1 MSVFKSVLK
10 ARKHGRAVIAIAA
23 LAAAV
28 AACGGGHDDDNGAN
42 AGTPPPTGTNPGGG
56 VSVDGF
62 ITVVKALIATTS
74 ETTEPSP
81 ITDVTATTS
90 DTTEPDPNV

>member
-1 MSVFKSVLK
+1 MSRFTL
-10 ARKHGRAVIAIAA
+10 RKHGRYAIAIVA

-28 AACGGGHDDDNGAN
+28 AACGGGHDHDDNAATTPP
-42 AGTPPPTGTNPGGG
+42 AGTTPGGG